1 MHLYARPNH
10 AHNAALSKGER
21 MQCCVVGEA
30 KRQTEREREF
40 LNLFHKAFTICASTA
55 KFGVP
60 NPVTGSH
67 PTVAFHPALG
77 IYGVDKP
84 EALEKPVH
92 PSE

>member
-1 MHLYARPNH
+1 
-10 AHNAALSKGER
+10 
-21 MQCCVVGEA
+21 MQYCVVGEA
-30 KRQTEREREF
+30 KRQTDRQTEKEREF
-40 LNLFHKAFTICASTA
+40 LSLCHNAFTICASTA

-77 IYGVDKP
+77 IYGVVKP